1 MSHQPLLT
9 KLATIAAASGML
21 GISAC
26 ISQEQP
32 APPQPIPNPT
42 QAVQA
47 TATPA
52 ANTATP
58 VRTPTAST
66 TTGSPTVTTG
76 TATAGSP
83 TPVRTPGVGTPTSG
97 TPTAGITP
105 VPSGGLIAMAN
116 LQQAWTA
123 KGLTVAAGAQSTG
136 FSGFSVQASDVRVT
150 RGSETLVASVQV
162 YPSREALTGD
172 WDTARPATVVPKPN
186 HTLPTF
192 VSVWWSQNVIVVV
205 KERSS
210 SAIGS
215 DALDAFFALTP

>member
-1 MSHQPLLT
+1 MSYQPFLT
-9 KLATIAAASGML
+9 KLAAIAAASGML

-47 TATPA
+47 TATPV

-58 VRTPTAST
+58 VRTPTAAT
-66 TTGSPTVTTG
+66 TGTATTGTPTTGSPT
-76 TATAGSP
+76 A

-105 VPSGGLIAMAN
+105 VPTGGLIALSN